1 MLKKITISALLASS
15 LLASGG
21 FTGAN
26 ANTTQNQGGFTGKGS
41 ATLMSVKEALN
52 LRDDAPVILEGKIRS
67 QIRAEHYE
75 FVGKSGDVVEIEID
89 NHIWK
94 GVTVDENTPIRITG
108 KVDKDLTKTTID
120 VKSVEIIK

>member
-1 MLKKITISALLASS
+1 MLKKITISAILASS

-21 FTGAN
+21 FTGSSA
-26 ANTTQNQGGFTGKGS
+26 TQNQGGGFTGKGS

-75 FVGKSGDVVEIEID
+75 FVGRSGDAIEIEID
-89 NHIWK
+89 NHVWK

-108 KVDKDLTKTTID
+108 KVDKDLMKTTID

>member
-1 MLKKITISALLASS
+1 MLKKITISAILASS

-21 FTGAN
+21 FTGSSA
-26 ANTTQNQGGFTGKGS
+26 TQNQGGGFTGKGS

-75 FVGKSGDVVEIEID
+75 FVGKSGDTIEIEID
-89 NHIWK
+89 NHVWK
-94 GVTVDENTPIRITG
+94 GISVDENTMIRITG
-108 KVDKDLTKTTID
+108 KVDKDLMKTTID

>member
-1 MLKKITISALLASS
+1 MLKKLTLSALLAGS

-21 FTGAN
+21 FTGTNN
-26 ANTTQNQGGFTGKGS
+26 AAQNQGGFTGKGS